1 MRTILFT
8 LTNLLFL
15 ALQLTGHSQNVS
27 ISASEKEGILLM
39 REEEKLAHDVYTLL
53 YEKWQLQPFS
63 NISGSESRHFEAM
76 GYLLETFELNDP
88 AYPEAGK
95 FKSREL
101 AALYDSLVSRG
112 TESLLAALE
121 VGAYIEEVDIRDL
134 KELIEDTSNDAIST
148 VYSNLL
154 RGSENHLRAFTR
166 QLSWREVEYVPKVL
180 DQETYSAIVGTANQS
195 GNRGNCINAKPN
207 SNNCKQQGGRQFR
220 NRGNQSG
227 CRNN

>member
-1 MRTILFT
+1 MKTIIFT
-8 LTNLLFL
+8 FTNLLFL
-15 ALQLTGHSQNVS
+15 VLQLNGYSQNFS

-76 GYLLETFELNDP
+76 GYLLETFEMNDP
-88 AYPEAGK
+88 AYAEAGK
-95 FKSREL
+95 FRNREL
-101 AALYDSLVSRG
+101 AALYDSLVNRG
-112 TESLLAALE
+112 SESLPAALE
-121 VGAYIEEVDIRDL
+121 VGSYIEEVDIRDL
-134 KELIEDTSNDAIST
+134 KELLASTSDNAISA

-166 QLSWREVEYVPKVL
+166 QLSWRDVDYTPKVL
-180 DQETYSAIVGTANQS
+180 DQETYSAIMGAANQS
-195 GNRGNCINAKPN
+195 GNRGNCINATPN
-207 SNNCKQQGGRQFR
+207 SNSCKQQVGRQFR

>member
-1 MRTILFT
+1 MKIIMFT

-15 ALQLTGHSQNVS
+15 ALQFNGYSQSVS
-27 ISASEKEGILLM
+27 ISASEQEGILLM

-53 YEKWQLQPFS
+53 YDKWQLQPFS

-76 GYLLETFELNDP
+76 GYLLETFEMNDP
-88 AYPEAGK
+88 SYSKAGK
-95 FKSREL
+95 FRNREL
-101 AALYDSLVSRG
+101 AALYDSLISRG
-112 TESLLAALE
+112 SESLLAALE

-134 KELIEDTSNDAIST
+134 KELIEDTSNDTIST

-166 QLSWREVEYVPKVL
+166 QLSWRDTEYVPTVL
-180 DQETYSAIVGTANQS
+180 DAETYSAIVGTSNQC
-195 GNRGNCINAKPN
+195 GNRNNCINATPN
-207 SNNCKQQGGRQFR
+207 SNNDNKQGGRQFR
-220 NRGNQSG
+220 NRGKQNG